1 MTKSL
6 RSALCA
12 LVCLIAAA
20 VALPAAASANVQVG
34 SAGWLWGNPLPQ
46 GNTLHDIAFVPGT
59 TTGYAVGDFG
69 TIVKTTDA
77 GVTWTGLPAGTF
89 TNLTR
94 VEVAADGSIIA
105 GAGCVLRISTDGG
118 VTFDRIAFTA
128 SEATCPH
135 QVVAFSYQS
144 KTNGYNLLDDGE
156 VQRTTDGG
164 QSFLS
169 NTNGLP
175 GTPGSPTGGNAKPL
189 DITFLADGTTGLA
202 STTDGHIYRTIDGA
216 QTWTSVATVPFG
228 VERILMLDANN
239 GYAVGTGG
247 GFLSTADGGKTWNP
261 LTSGT
266 GAALTGISCIS
277 LTSCVLSTDKGDTI
291 ALTTDGGATPVK
303 QPHPPVE
310 VNAAAW
316 ASPTQIVGVGSNG
329 GTVVSSDGGLD
340 YSPVGGTLKAT
351 SYNRLRAGGTDNTA
365 YVVGPNGA
373 LAETTNGGKSWSEA
387 KVTGGGNVI
396 DVSFPTPNNG
406 WALDATGALYTTAN
420 AGVSWKSIDTGTTAK
435 PNAVY
440 ASSAS
445 HVMVVGPRG
454 VRVSTNTGVDFTSD
468 AAINLVP
475 LTDVDAAGGAV
486 VVYGPQLIL
495 ESTNGGRSFI
505 SIHKPGKYHKFG
517 KLMVN
522 RLPVER
528 VDFISSKVGFL
539 LDGDG
544 RVWSTHNQ
552 GKSWTELTATG
563 TEDALGMAWSDST
576 HGYLTLDHFGAA
588 TAATKGFVLR
598 TSDGGRTWH
607 PQFVVADNIQEHGLA
622 AGGSSDFILSQH
634 SNLLYTTTGGD
645 RGKPSTLT
653 IKPSV
658 SHLSKPET
666 MTVSGTLSPAS
677 GFEQVVVSER
687 PAGSTGWISH
697 TAKVDS
703 NGKFTTSWSTLRK
716 GANLFVAQWQ
726 GDFRS
731 DGAGTKT
738 VVVSVVPKKKPKP
751 KHK

>member
-1 MTKSL
+1 MNRL
-6 RSALCA
+6 RSALSA

-20 VALPAAASANVQVG
+20 VVLPAAASATNVQVG

-46 GNTLHDIAFVPGT
+46 GNSLRDIAFVPGT

-69 TIVKTTDA
+69 TIIKTTDA
-77 GVTWTGLPAGTF
+77 GVDWTGLPAGTF
-89 TNLTR
+89 INLKR
-94 VEVAADGSIIA
+94 VEIAADGSVIA
-105 GAGCVLRISTDGG
+105 GAGCVLRISTDAG
-118 VTFDRIAFTA
+118 VTFNRIPFTA

-135 QVVAFSYQS
+135 GVVAFSYQN

-169 NTNGLP
+169 NTTGLP

-202 STTDGHIYRTIDGA
+202 STSDGHIYRTTDGA
-216 QTWTSVATVPFG
+216 QTWTSVATVPLG
-228 VERILMLDANN
+228 VLRIDMLDSSN
-239 GYAVGTGG
+239 GYAVGTSG
-247 GFLSTADGGKTWNP
+247 GFLSTTDGGKTWNP
-261 LTSGT
+261 LASGST
-266 GAALTGISCIS
+266 AALTGISCIS

-291 ALTTDGGATPVK
+291 ALTTDGGATALQ

-316 ASPTQIVGVGSNG
+316 ASATQVVGVGNNG
-329 GTVVSSDGGLD
+329 GTVVSSDGGIN
-340 YSPVGGTLKAT
+340 YSPVGKTLKAT
-351 SYNRLRAGGTDNTA
+351 SYNRLRAGGTSNTA

-373 LAETTNGGKSWSEA
+373 LAETIDGGKSWTEA
-387 KVTGGGNVI
+387 KVTGGGNII
-396 DVSFPTPNNG
+396 DASFPTPNNG
-406 WALDATGALYTTAN
+406 WALDSTGALYTTAN
-420 AGVSWKSIDTGTTAK
+420 AGVSWKPIDTGTTAK
-435 PNAVY
+435 PNAVF

-445 HVMVVGPRG
+445 HVLLVGPRG
-454 VRVSTNTGVDFTSD
+454 TRLSTNTGVDFTSD
-468 AAINLVP
+468 KAINLVP
-475 LTDVDAAGGAV
+475 LTDVDAAGAAV

-495 ESTNGGRSFI
+495 ESTNGGKSFI

-528 VDFISSKVGFL
+528 VDFVSSKVGFL

-544 RVWSTHNQ
+544 RVWSTKNQ

-563 TEDALGMAWSDST
+563 TENAISMGWSDST
-576 HGYLTLDHFGAA
+576 HGYLTIDGFGDSDDS
-588 TAATKGFVLR
+588 TQGFVLR
-598 TSDGGRTWH
+598 TSDGGKTWH
-607 PQFVVADNIQEHGLA
+607 PQFVVADEIQSNGFA
-622 AGGSSDFILSQH
+622 TGGSSDFLLTKH

-645 RGKPSTLT
+645 RGLASRLT
-653 IKPSV
+653 ITPSV
-658 SHLSKPET
+658 RRLTKPET

-687 PAGSTGWISH
+687 PAGSTSWISH

-703 NGKFTTSWSTLRK
+703 NGKFTTSWSSLRK
-716 GANLFVAQWQ
+716 GDNVFVAQWQ

-731 DGAGTKT
+731 DGAGTQT
-738 VVVSVVPKKKPKP
+738 VIVNVGPKP
-751 KHK
+751 AKHKK